1 MVIVMEGILKEA
13 PLRCFPGIC
22 PNRWE
27 NVSADRQDS
36 VVVFGGWDVLPV
48 CFGGGLGFLSA
59 CSCFLDSAVSGGWGV
74 SPPALTLSLALG
86 V

>member
-1 MVIVMEGILKEA
+1 M
-13 PLRCFPGIC
+13 
-22 PNRWE
+22 
-27 NVSADRQDS
+27 RQDS
-36 VVVFGGWDVLPV
+36 VVVFGGWDFLPV